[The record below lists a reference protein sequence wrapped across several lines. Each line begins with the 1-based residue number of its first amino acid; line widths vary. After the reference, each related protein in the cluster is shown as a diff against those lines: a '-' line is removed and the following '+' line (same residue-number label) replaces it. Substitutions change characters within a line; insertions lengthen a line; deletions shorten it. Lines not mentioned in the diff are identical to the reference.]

1 MNFSLNC
8 NGHFRFYISFQ
19 DSLDGVP
26 EVLLDP
32 NELSKDGTV
41 SLNRCA
47 VSQDAK
53 YLAYGLS
60 SSGSDWMN
68 IKVMRI
74 KDRMVEPDILS
85 WVSILWIT
93 NFPLCCKLLDDVV
106 INYKFIP
113 V

>member
-1 MNFSLNC
+1 MNC
-8 NGHFRFYISFQ
+8 HGHSGFVINFQ

-26 EVLLDP
+26 EVLFDP
-32 NELSKDGTV
+32 NGLSKDGTV

-47 VSQDAK
+47 VSEDAK

-74 KDRMVEPDILS
+74 KDRMVEPDTLS
-85 WVSILWIT
+85 WVSILCIII
-93 NFPLCCKLLDDVV
+93 NFPNCFKFLGDVV
-106 INYKFIP
+106 INCKVIP

>member
-1 MNFSLNC
+1 MKTFQFELSWSFTHVKFLTN
-8 NGHFRFYISFQ
+8 FQ
-19 DSLDGVP
+19 DSLDGEP

-32 NELSKDGTV
+32 NGLSKDGTV

-68 IKVMRI
+68 IKVMSI
-74 KDRMVEPDILS
+74 KDRIPEPDTLS
-85 WVSILWIT
+85 WVSIL
-93 NFPLCCKLLDDVV
+93 
-106 INYKFIP
+106 
-113 V
+113 